1 MIKTFTENDLI
12 RFVYNEINEDKRL
25 DLMQSL
31 QSDMSLRSSLK
42 KINEAKSVLTG
53 FTLKAP
59 KSVISRILHISKNF
73 QSS

>member
-12 RFVYNEINEDKRL
+12 RFVYNEINEDERL
-25 DLMQSL
+25 DLTQSL
-31 QSDMSLRSSLK
+31 QSDMRLRSRWK
-42 KINEAKSVLTG
+42 KINEAKSLLAG

-59 KSVISRILHISKNF
+59 KSVTSGILYVSKNF